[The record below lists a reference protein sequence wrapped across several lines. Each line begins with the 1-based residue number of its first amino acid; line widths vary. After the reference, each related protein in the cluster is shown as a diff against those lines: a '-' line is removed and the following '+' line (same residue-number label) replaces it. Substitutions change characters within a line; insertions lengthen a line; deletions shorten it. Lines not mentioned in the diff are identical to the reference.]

1 MALPC
6 WPVCRQMPRNR
17 NPQDSTRCR
26 VQDAGGAP
34 RPVVLTLMGPTAAG
48 KTAAALRL
56 AERGNMAIISVDSAM
71 VYRRMDIGTAKPDA
85 ATLARHPHALV
96 DIREPWE
103 SYSAARFVADADAAV
118 RDAFA
123 AGRTP
128 LLVGGTM
135 LYFRAFKH
143 GIDQLPPANAAVRQ
157 RIAARA
163 AAQGWPRLHQ
173 ELALRDPDAAAR
185 IDPRNGQ
192 RIARALEVCETTG
205 APMSALWAK
214 TAVPANERL
223 ACRLVE
229 CAIVPTHRQ
238 ALHTRIEQRVCAM
251 IQQGFVEE
259 VAALRAIPALSL
271 ATPSMRA
278 VGYRQIWRHLDG
290 EYDRAEML
298 ARVQAAT
305 RQLAKRQLTWL
316 RGWRDLA
323 LQAADAE
330 ALDASVA
337 RVLEQP
343 LSTP

>member
-1 MALPC
+1 
-6 WPVCRQMPRNR
+6 MPRSRKPEDPNR
-17 NPQDSTRCR
+17 CSAEGD
-26 VQDAGGAP
+26 GGAAG
-34 RPVVLTLMGPTAAG
+34 PVVLTLMGPTAAG

-56 AERGNMAIISVDSAM
+56 AERADVAIVSVDSAM

-96 DIREPWE
+96 NIREPWE

-118 RDAFA
+118 RDALA

-143 GIDQLPPANAAVRQ
+143 GIDQLPPADPALRE

-163 AAQGWPRLHQ
+163 AAQGWPRLHE
-173 ELALRDPDAAAR
+173 ELAQRDPDAAAR

-205 APMSALWAK
+205 GPISALWAS
-214 TAVPANERL
+214 TAVPASERL

-229 CAIVPTHRQ
+229 CAIVPPARQ
-238 ALHTRIEQRVCAM
+238 ALHLRIEQRVAAM
-251 IQQGFVEE
+251 IRQGFVEE
-259 VAALRAIPALSL
+259 VAALRAMPALSL
-271 ATPSMRA
+271 ATPAMRA

-290 EYDRAEML
+290 DYDHAEML
-298 ARVQAAT
+298 ARVAAAT

-316 RGWRDLA
+316 RGWEDLA
-323 LQAADAE
+323 LQAPDAR
-330 ALDASVA
+330 AFYD
-337 RVLEQP
+337 RV
-343 LSTP
+343 

>member
-1 MALPC
+1 MCCP
-6 WPVCRQMPRNR
+6 MPRNR
-17 NPQDSTRCR
+17 KSLDSNRCR
-26 VQDAGGAP
+26 AQDADGAA

-56 AERGNMAIISVDSAM
+56 AERGNVAIISVDSAM

-85 ATLARHPHALV
+85 AALAHHPHALV

-103 SYSAARFVADADAAV
+103 SYSAARFVADADTAV

-143 GIDQLPPANAAVRQ
+143 GIDQLPPANAAVRH

-163 AAQGWPRLHQ
+163 AAHGWPRLHQ
-173 ELALRDPDAAAR
+173 ELARRDPDAAAR

-214 TAVPANERL
+214 TAIPANERL

-229 CAIVPTHRQ
+229 CAIVPAHRQ

-251 IQQGFVEE
+251 IHQGFVEE

-271 ATPSMRA
+271 ATPAMRA

-323 LQAADAE
+323 VQAADTD
-330 ALDASVA
+330 ALDAGLQMPHT
-337 RVLEQP
+337 RRG
-343 LSTP
+343 

>member
-1 MALPC
+1 
-6 WPVCRQMPRNR
+6 MPRNR
-17 NPQDSTRCR
+17 KSQDSNNRCR
-26 VQDAGGAP
+26 SQDVGGGA

-56 AERGNMAIISVDSAM
+56 AERGNVAIISVDSAM

-103 SYSAARFVADADAAV
+103 SYSAAHFVTDADAAV
-118 RDAFA
+118 HDAFA

-163 AAQGWPRLHQ
+163 AAHGWPRLHQ
-173 ELALRDPDAAAR
+173 DLARRDPEAAAR
-185 IDPRNGQ
+185 IDLRNGQ

-214 TAVPANERL
+214 TAVPARERL

-290 EYDRAEML
+290 QYDRAEML

-323 LQAADAE
+323 LQAADTDAF
-330 ALDASVA
+330 DASVA
-337 RVLEQP
+337 RLFAKASSA
-343 LSTP
+343 L

>member
-1 MALPC
+1 
-6 WPVCRQMPRNR
+6 MPPNHK
-17 NPQDSTRCR
+17 PQDSNRCHA
-26 VQDAGGAP
+26 QDAGGAP

-56 AERGNMAIISVDSAM
+56 AERGNVAIISVDSAM

-118 RDAFA
+118 CRAFA

-163 AAQGWPRLHQ
+163 AAHGWPRLHQ
-173 ELALRDPDAAAR
+173 DLARRDPDAAAR

-192 RIARALEVCETTG
+192 RIARALEVCETTS

-229 CAIVPTHRQ
+229 CAIVPVDRQ

-259 VAALRAIPALSL
+259 VATLRMIPALSL
-271 ATPSMRA
+271 ATPAMRA

-290 EYDRAEML
+290 EYNRGEML

-316 RGWRDLA
+316 RSWRDLA
-323 LQAADAE
+323 VQAADA
-330 ALDASVA
+330 DAFAAGVA
-337 RVLEQP
+337 RL
-343 LSTP
+343 LGKSSSASSAL